1 MRVCTVMVTWLV
13 GGRGALEFLKHWTG
27 WGEMDLVV
35 GDPHKGRRHLP
46 STPAPKAHPNFD
58 WFKF

>member
-1 MRVCTVMVTWLV
+1 MVTWLV